1 VMSYSMAGYMI
12 GYFIAMFF
20 PIESPWFAM
29 AGWWKGPL
37 HGGPFTAMMA
47 FIEHYGR
54 VRGAAFPS
62 AHVTGATAAL
72 WGAWR
77 YRRWLFW
84 ALLPFYL
91 GMCASTVWGRYHYF
105 VDVLGGMITGTI
117 GNLIGSWVMKRA
129 GAIPAGSETAQRM
142 IGFKG

>member
-1 VMSYSMAGYMI
+1 
-12 GYFIAMFF
+12 
-20 PIESPWFAM
+20 
-29 AGWWKGPL
+29 
-37 HGGPFTAMMA
+37 MMG

-72 WGAWR
+72 WGAWK

-91 GMCASTVWGRYHYF
+91 GMCFSVVWGRYHYCA
-105 VDVLGGMITGTI
+105 DVFGGIIAGTLGY
-117 GNLIGSWVMKRA
+117 LIGSWVMKRR
-129 GAIPAGSETAQRM
+129 GAIATASDTAQ
-142 IGFKG
+142 I